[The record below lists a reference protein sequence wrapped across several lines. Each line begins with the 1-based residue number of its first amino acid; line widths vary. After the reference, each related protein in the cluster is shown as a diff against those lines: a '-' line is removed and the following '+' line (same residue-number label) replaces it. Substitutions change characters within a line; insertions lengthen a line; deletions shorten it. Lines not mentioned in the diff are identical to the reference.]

1 VKFLGEVPDGIV
13 HDVDERISG
22 LKISEFDAISE
33 GIGVFPD
40 LQSPRIVW
48 TGVDEKSREPIT
60 EAATS
65 IIMAMKGIGKPD
77 ERPFQAHVTVGRVR
91 SPRNLPNLA
100 ALVRENKMKNFG
112 TTRIT
117 SLKLKSSTLTP
128 RGPIYQDIKEY
139 AIG

>member
-22 LKISEFDAISE
+22 LKISEFDAVSE

-48 TGVDEKSREPIT
+48 TGVDEKSQEPIT
-60 EAATS
+60 KAATS
-65 IIMAMKGIGKPD
+65 IIVAMKGIGKPD

-91 SPRNLPNLA
+91 SPRNLPKLA
-100 ALVRENKMKNFG
+100 ALVRENKMKHFG
-112 TTRIT
+112 TTRIS